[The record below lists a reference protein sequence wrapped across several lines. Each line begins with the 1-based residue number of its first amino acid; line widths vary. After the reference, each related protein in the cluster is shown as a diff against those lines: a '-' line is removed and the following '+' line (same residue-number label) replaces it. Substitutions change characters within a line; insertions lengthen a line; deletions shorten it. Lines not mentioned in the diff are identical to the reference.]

1 MALCAEKW
9 AEENEE
15 PRVLLAPWPLL
26 KAVAFFYSFFLSPF
40 YYYCTWKIFRVNA
53 FFFYFT
59 LLYLTYWNGIF
70 QIIFVGQDENGRI

>member
-26 KAVAFFYSFFLSPF
+26 KAVAFFYSFFLSLSLLLLLYLEDIPG
-40 YYYCTWKIFRVNA
+40 KRV
-53 FFFYFT
+53 FFYFT
-59 LLYLTYWNGIF
+59 LLYST
-70 QIIFVGQDENGRI
+70 